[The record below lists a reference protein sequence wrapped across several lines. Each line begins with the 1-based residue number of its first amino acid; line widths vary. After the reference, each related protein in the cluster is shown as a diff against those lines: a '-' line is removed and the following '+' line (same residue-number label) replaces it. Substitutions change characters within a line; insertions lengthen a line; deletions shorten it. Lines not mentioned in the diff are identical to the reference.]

1 MNRIN
6 KISHITLAVA
16 AASLFAGCEREISTD
31 VLATSPE
38 VAEVF
43 IDGFAAG
50 IDFQAWGKTTALS
63 QDNETKY
70 DGTASLKVEVP
81 SPDDLDGNWAGG
93 VFFAEAGRNLSKYNA
108 LTFYVKSTASTKI
121 EVGMGSYGENP
132 EYTVTVADV
141 AADAN
146 WRKVIVPIPN
156 PAKLT
161 AEKGLFNFSAGTT
174 PTDGEA
180 YTLWIDDVRYE
191 YISTLA
197 HTRIESM
204 SMAGFP
210 TGDIEISELTAYINL
225 PNGVDQKMSVSSR
238 YFTFDSSNP
247 EVATVE
253 ENVITFHGVKDR
265 AVLTPREAE
274 GAITITGIYDFAP
287 VPTHDP
293 SNVVSLFCDDYEN
306 TLTSPMNGYWAPY
319 QTTTSNQIVLGDDIN
334 IMHYGSFNFVGIVFD
349 DDADTTGKIHLHM
362 DVLLQDKVENAQ
374 IDVSADRSATS
385 GDNAGKVTVSLKSGE
400 WVSIDVPLNGA
411 TVIHQLQLAVTSGTP
426 AYSDILVDNIY
437 FY

>member
-1 MNRIN
+1 MNF
-6 KISHITLAVA
+6 KKFL
-16 AASLFAGCEREISTD
+16 G
-31 VLATSPE
+31 
-38 VAEVF
+38 
-43 IDGFAAG
+43 AAG
-50 IDFQAWGKTTALS
+50 VSLMLIGAGACGDDYVPMQLVSPTDMSVMFTAEKNTLTLYPYSEGVSLKILGGEGRFVIDNSDDKVVSYQ
-63 QDNETKY
+63 Y
-70 DGTASLKVEVP
+70 DGETLRLMPEGVGSAVITIT
-81 SPDDLDGNWAGG
+81 DRAGG
-93 VFFAEAGRNLSKYNA
+93 VFE
-108 LTFYVKSTASTKI
+108 LTVNVNYVTASYDVVSQSAVIT
-121 EVGMGSYGENP
+121 GEDMTQG
-132 EYTVTVADV
+132 EM
-141 AADAN
+141 
-146 WRKVIVPIPN
+146 
-156 PAKLT
+156 AKLT

-238 YFTFDSSNP
+238 YFTFDSSNH

-349 DDADTTGKIHLHM
+349 DDADTTGKTHLHM